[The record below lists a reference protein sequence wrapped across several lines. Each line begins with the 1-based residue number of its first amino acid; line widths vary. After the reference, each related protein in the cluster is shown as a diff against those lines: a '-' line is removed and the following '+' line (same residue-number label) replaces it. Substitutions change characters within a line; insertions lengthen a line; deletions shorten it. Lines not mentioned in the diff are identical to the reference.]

1 MFIFILGGEMVRFRR
16 QKITKDEAGIKH
28 GFRSG
33 LEERF
38 IQELEKVGLKP
49 NYESREF
56 KYIVPETEHK
66 YTPDF
71 PVSPHIVIETKGLWE
86 VDDRMKMLR
95 LKEQYPEVE
104 FRMFFQNAQKK
115 IKKGSKTSY
124 ADYCDKHGLKWA
136 EKSLP
141 QEWIDDIILDL
152 RGEYKL
158 RLDE

>member
-1 MFIFILGGEMVRFRR
+1 MRFHRK
-16 QKITKDEAGIKH
+16 KITADAAGRKH
-28 GFRSG
+28 GWRSG
-33 LEERF
+33 LEKKMQDKL
-38 IQELEKVGLKP
+38 QELGIDD
-49 NYESREF
+49 NYESKTFE
-56 KYIVPETEHK
+56 YIVPETKHK

-95 LKEQYPEVE
+95 LKEQYPEIE

-124 ADYCDKHGLKWA
+124 ADYCDKYGLKWA
-136 EKSLP
+136 EKTLP

-158 RLDE
+158 RLDDSAGNNLRK